1 MNTLKFKT
9 TIKCGSC
16 ITNVTPFLNE
26 EKSIFKWNVDTAS
39 PEKILTVETNEVNG
53 EKVIIA
59 IEKAG
64 YKIEPIN
71 N

>member
-9 TIKCGSC
+9 SIKCGSC
-16 ITNVTPFLNE
+16 IANVTPFLNE
-26 EKSIFKWNVDTAS
+26 QKSILKWNVDTTS
-39 PEKILTVETNEVNG
+39 PDKILTVETEEAND
-53 EKVIIA
+53 EKVIKA

-64 YKIEPIN
+64 YKIEPLN